1 MSCFSN
7 SGELFVCRKVCYKG
21 LTKFQRASE
30 KVKEIRR
37 EIEEVSDK
45 RELPRAKRLIR
56 ADEVPNIPAIWQRQ
70 RYRLHF
76 FSCSHQQSGFFFME
90 KGTYLPSLLPFSNSK
105 SPGPQFRV
113 QCISIS
119 KYVKSPKCVTSISSA
134 ININFKL
141 YTETK
146 SSSSNG
152 SISQ

>member
-105 SPGPQFRV
+105 SPGPQSRV

-119 KYVKSPKCVTSISSA
+119 KYVTSISSA
-134 ININFKL
+134 ININSKI

-146 SSSSNG
+146 SNSTKG